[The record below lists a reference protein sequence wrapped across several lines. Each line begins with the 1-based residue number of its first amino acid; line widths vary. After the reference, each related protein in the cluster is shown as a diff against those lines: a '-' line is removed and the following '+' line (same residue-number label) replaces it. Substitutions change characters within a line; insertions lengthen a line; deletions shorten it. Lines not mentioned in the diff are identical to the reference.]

1 MESLAA
7 DTMQV
12 PPPLGFFK
20 NLVVEKSGENRNELN
35 LFEKGIKPL
44 ADCARISALENGST
58 CLSTME
64 RLHELANKHR
74 FKFAN
79 DMEQAFGYLL
89 TLLIH
94 NQLRQVEEGG
104 APDNFV
110 NPDTLTTFEQKTLKE
125 SFQLIAKLYSEIE
138 GDYWS
143 GKILP

>member
-1 MESLAA
+1 
-7 DTMQV
+7 
-12 PPPLGFFK
+12 
-20 NLVVEKSGENRNELN
+20 VEKGGEHKNELN

-44 ADCARISALENGST
+44 ADCARIYALENGIT
-58 CLSTME
+58 FQSTME
-64 RLHELANKHR
+64 RLHELANR
-74 FKFAN
+74 LDFKFAG

-89 TLLIH
+89 TLIIH
-94 NQLRQVEEGG
+94 NQLRQAEEGG
-104 APDNFV
+104 VPDNFV